1 MLVIK
6 NYKKIKNKYFGDW
19 QIGRVE
25 EMKEC
30 YALQAFNANT
40 KKSITMAIVREPLA
54 EGTETFE
61 TAYHFSLVNDDVRPA
76 NIIEDVIYHSVL
88 EDMEL
93 FGESLTHYLNTL

>member
-6 NYKKIKNKYFGDW
+6 NFKKIKNQWYGDW
-19 QIGRVE
+19 QIGKVD

-30 YALQAFNANT
+30 YALQAFNSIT
-40 KKSITMAIVREPLA
+40 KKSITMAILREPIIDEA
-54 EGTETFE
+54 EYD
-61 TAYHFSLVNDDVRPA
+61 TAYRISLVEDNKKPS
-76 NIIEDVIYHSVL
+76 NIIDDVIYHSVL

>member
-19 QIGRVE
+19 QVGKVE
-25 EMKEC
+25 ELPEC
-30 YALQAFNANT
+30 YAMQVWST
-40 KKSITMAIVREPLA
+40 TEKKSVTLAILRQPMMDEL
-54 EGTETFE
+54 EYD
-61 TAYHFSLVNDDVRPA
+61 TAYRISLIEDNKKPS
-76 NIIEDVIYHSVL
+76 NIIDDVIYHSVL

>member
-19 QIGRVE
+19 QVGKVE
-25 EMKEC
+25 ELPEC
-30 YALQAFNANT
+30 YAMQVWST
-40 KKSITMAIVREPLA
+40 TEKKSVTLAILRQPMMDEL
-54 EGTETFE
+54 EYD
-61 TAYHFSLVNDDVRPA
+61 TAYRISLVEDNKIPS
-76 NIIEDVIYHSVL
+76 NIIDDVIYHSVL

>member
-6 NYKKIKNKYFGDW
+6 NYKKIKNQYFGDW

-30 YALQAFNANT
+30 YALQAFST
-40 KKSITMAIVREPLA
+40 IKQKSITMAIMREPVVSDV
-54 EGTETFE
+54 EFE
-61 TAYHFSLVNDDVRPA
+61 TAYQISQVEDNIGG
-76 NIIEDVIYHSVL
+76 NIIEDVIYHTVL

-93 FGESLTHYLNTL
+93 FGESLVHYLNTL